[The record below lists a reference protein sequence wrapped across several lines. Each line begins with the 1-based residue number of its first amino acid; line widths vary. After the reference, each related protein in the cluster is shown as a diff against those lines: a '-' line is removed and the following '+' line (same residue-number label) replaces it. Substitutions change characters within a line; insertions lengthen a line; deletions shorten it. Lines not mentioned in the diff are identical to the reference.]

1 MAKCVCVQ
9 NDRLC
14 VSCRP
19 SNHGRCQNLRVNIG
33 SSQDGDGACDD
44 LDRGGGDH
52 LVSRSIVTD
61 SLVGSVDQ
69 DSPSLGDQVNNDV
82 DNNVVNVNE
91 LMYRAYGATLSVGPC
106 DPTRLGDWQK
116 RWDRI
121 SRFSRKQY
129 DVPSG
134 AVGRRYTEQL
144 SLEVQHLTL
153 SNFPAD
159 RVLVFSAVM
168 LQRDRLVRKAVDIRR
183 VLERRLKM
191 LANEEFDTLMNES
204 SRCDNLHKPRGNRV
218 DDNQHG
224 ILSSDV
230 TG

>member
-1 MAKCVCVQ
+1 M
-9 NDRLC
+9 
-14 VSCRP
+14 
-19 SNHGRCQNLRVNIG
+19 
-33 SSQDGDGACDD
+33 
-44 LDRGGGDH
+44 
-52 LVSRSIVTD
+52 TD

-69 DSPSLGDQVNNDV
+69 DSPSLGDQVNNGV

-191 LANEEFDTLMNES
+191 WANEEFDTLMNES
-204 SRCDNLHKPRGNRV
+204 SRCDKSLHKPRGIRV
-218 DDNQHG
+218 DDNQHVAQVFSRLMLQG
-224 ILSSDV
+224 KVHAAVRWASEKGKSRVLKPTDCINGESVWSLLQSKHP
-230 TG
+230 